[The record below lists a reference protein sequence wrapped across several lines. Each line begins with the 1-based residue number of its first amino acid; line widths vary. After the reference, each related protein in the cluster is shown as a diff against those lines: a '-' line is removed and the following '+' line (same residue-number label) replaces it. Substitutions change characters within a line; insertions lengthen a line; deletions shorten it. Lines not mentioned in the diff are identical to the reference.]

1 MTPEETDPD
10 LPIGVQE
17 SPEVVAWVSS
27 GLLQGWGVEYGSA
40 CMGHFEGGCHYLH
53 YLHHSLAS
61 GQITGREHSHQQKIV
76 LKIYG
81 AWPHPSEQDPV
92 SPSVSLSHQEASI
105 SLLSFCIRG
114 QTK

>member
-40 CMGHFEGGCHYLH
+40 CMGHFEGGCHGPH
-53 YLHHSLAS
+53 YRA
-61 GQITGREHSHQQKIV
+61 V
-76 LKIYG
+76 
-81 AWPHPSEQDPV
+81 EQMTHKLQDN
-92 SPSVSLSHQEASI
+92 S
-105 SLLSFCIRG
+105 
-114 QTK
+114 TK